1 MVPQTLPILP
11 LSNCVLLPS
20 IITTLN
26 VCSSEG
32 QKLLR
37 MASASYFVCVPF
49 KKDNIKQISSS
60 CVDLS
65 ELFHYGCVAQ
75 VISCDKSLPDQYS
88 IKVKGVC
95 RSRIRDISN
104 SDGGSIY
111 EALLEHYFGND
122 CIQAEETV
130 FFNSLCQMYITK
142 LRLIG
147 VSCHVLDQF
156 NQLMA
161 KSQKSQIANLLLYL
175 TDSSLGDKL
184 RILEAVDVKQR
195 LHQVHNAVS
204 SYLQVYTY
212 IYIYIRHAYITLTRN
227 SIYA

>member
-1 MVPQTLPILP
+1 MIPQTLPILP
-11 LSNCVLLPS
+11 LSNYVLLPS

-32 QKLLR
+32 QELLR
-37 MASASYFVCVPF
+37 MSPASYFVCIPF
-49 KKDNIKQISSS
+49 KKDNIKQNASSS

-75 VISCDKSLPDQYS
+75 VISCDKSIPDQYS

-111 EALLEHYFGND
+111 EALLEHYFDKD
-122 CIQAEETV
+122 CIQKEETV
-130 FFNSLCQMYITK
+130 IFNSLCQMYITK

-156 NQLMA
+156 SQLLA
-161 KSQKSQIANLLLYL
+161 KSQVSQVANLLLYV
-175 TDSSLGDKL
+175 TDSSIGDKL

-204 SYLQVYTY
+204 SYLQVTIYTPCIYY
-212 IYIYIRHAYITLTRN
+212 INWN